1 MHYIGIFRIVITKK
15 PNLETLQENIN
26 QTQIETDLGIYK
38 DSIYKYTY
46 LTLTF
51 NADYTFFLNFPV
63 PFMNKM
69 NGKWKV
75 GGMGEWCEIEYS
87 NTIKDQ
93 FAVPYEDNGDSIL

>member
-1 MHYIGIFRIVITKK
+1 M
-15 PNLETLQENIN
+15 
-26 QTQIETDLGIYK
+26 
-38 DSIYKYTY
+38 
-46 LTLTF
+46 TLTF

-87 NTIKDQ
+87 NTNKTHHKQ
-93 FAVPYEDNGDSIL
+93 A